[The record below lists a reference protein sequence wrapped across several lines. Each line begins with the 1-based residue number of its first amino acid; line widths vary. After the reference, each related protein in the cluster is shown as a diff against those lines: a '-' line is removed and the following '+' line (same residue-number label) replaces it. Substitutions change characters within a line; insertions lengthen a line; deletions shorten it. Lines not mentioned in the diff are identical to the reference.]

1 MTHIAVIILNF
12 NRQRDTLACLRS
24 LAQSTHVDRSTLVL
38 NYGAPGGDDV
48 RAEQVCADPRAQSID
63 LALNKG
69 YAGNNNIGVKMALRQ
84 GADWVLVL
92 NEDTEIDAECLTRML
107 ACGESDSR
115 VGIVGPMVYHHD
127 EPTVIQSAGGVLDA
141 DWRALHAGQ
150 NETDQGQFGQRRDV
164 AWVSGCA
171 ILLRRALLEQVGL
184 LDERMFMY
192 WEEIDWCMRARAAGW
207 RVLHEPSARLWHK
220 GVRRDYKPGAHVAYY
235 MTRNH
240 LYMLHKHGAPA
251 RVCLGAWRDTLRT
264 LISYSIRPR
273 WRVAKSIDR
282 LMIRRALRDYLAGRW
297 GEMPA

>member
-1 MTHIAVIILNF
+1 MAHIAVIILNF
-12 NRQRDTLACLRS
+12 NRQRDTLDCLRS
-24 LAQSTHVDRSTLVL
+24 LAKSTHVDRRTFVL
-38 NYGAPGGDDV
+38 NYGVPGGDDA
-48 RAEQVCADPRAQSID
+48 RAEQLRADPRAQSID
-63 LALNKG
+63 LAQNKG
-69 YAGNNNIGVKMALRQ
+69 YAGNNNIGVKMALAQ

-92 NEDTEIDAECLTRML
+92 NEDTEMDAECLARLL
-107 ACGESDSR
+107 ACGESDAR
-115 VGIVGPMVYHHD
+115 IGVVGPMVYHHD
-127 EPTVIQSAGGVLDA
+127 EPAVIQSAGGVLDG
-141 DWRALHAGQ
+141 DWQTSHAGQ

-171 ILLRRALLEQVGL
+171 ILLRRALLEQIGL
-184 LDERMFMY
+184 LDEHMFMY

-207 RVLHEPSARLWHK
+207 RVLHEPAARVWHK

-240 LYMLHKHGAPA
+240 FYMLRKHGAPA
-251 RVCLGAWRDTLRT
+251 RVWLSAWRDTLRT

-273 WRVAKSIDR
+273 WRAAKSIDR